1 MRKDFSKNDEKRI
14 NEFNSVDYDLF
25 LDNTP
30 IIKYENKEMAE
41 KIQEN
46 IQSGLQ
52 GKSSGNRITW
62 QDFKSFMKLILA
74 QTFAEKIDV
83 FFEVFDLDK
92 NSCFSRTEIFK
103 ICNSCLA

>member
-1 MRKDFSKNDEKRI
+1 MRNDFSKNDEKRI

-46 IQSGLQ
+46 IQSGL
-52 GKSSGNRITW
+52 
-62 QDFKSFMKLILA
+62 
-74 QTFAEKIDV
+74 
-83 FFEVFDLDK
+83 
-92 NSCFSRTEIFK
+92 
-103 ICNSCLA
+103 